1 MGYSEE
7 SKAYRLYD
15 LTTNK
20 VFVSRDV
27 KFDEHSQLTTTTTSP
42 ILERSEDYI
51 DKDNVC
57 ITNTNETIML
67 LISHYLQVVIM
78 KKMFL
83 QLDKRHKVLKKYM
96 GKAQRSKEEWL
107 CSYGKSIASK

>member
-1 MGYSEE
+1 MFVYGYSEE

-27 KFDEHSQLTTTTTSP
+27 KFDEHSQLTTTTASP

-51 DKDNVC
+51 DEDDIC
-57 ITNTNETIML
+57 IADRNETTNA
-67 LISHYLQVVIM
+67 
-78 KKMFL
+78 F
-83 QLDKRHKVLKKYM
+83 D
-96 GKAQRSKEEWL
+96 
-107 CSYGKSIASK
+107 